1 MYSCV
6 LIIKMKIMNRISS
19 IYRDLFANPMGRIT
33 RGDFWLI
40 TLFQT
45 IAYVLIALTFS
56 EDSII
61 LLFAALYLL
70 ISGPIFQIKRY
81 HDSGHKGWWI
91 LVPIANFFFLFYNS
105 TEDNKWG
112 PMPQKGEVNNE

>member
-1 MYSCV
+1 MDTYV
-6 LIIKMKIMNRISS
+6 LIIKLKIVNRIST
-19 IYRDLFANPMGRIT
+19 IYRDLFENPMGRIT

-45 IAYVLIALTFS
+45 ITYVLIALTFS

-61 LLFAALYLL
+61 LLFVTLYLL

-91 LVPIANFFFLFYNS
+91 FVPIANFFFLFYNS

-112 PMPQKGEVNNE
+112 LMPQKGEANNE